1 VDPPPRRRLS
11 KAMNVWD
18 SCGSACIAFFAQ
30 NPNGIS
36 LMFLTVAYQATSGAA
51 AFTDQDMTLVSDP
64 SVTNLNNHPI
74 FPVPVWIQWA
84 YVLGLTTTRARISAP
99 RLRPITRP
107 VVQPVDSSATP
118 SEAYRL
124 VEYFRHPVALNPVEE
139 IQFLVTKTSAVAETD
154 VAVLTVGDS
163 QRNVPQGDMYTLRC
177 TTAYTPTVG
186 SWTSGA
192 LTADDTLQV
201 GRYSII
207 GLRVNSLAAVAA
219 RLIFPGAPIMGGL
232 PQIRPGVIATQS
244 NATEGYWQFRY
255 GVMGEFGQ
263 FESFALPQVEVLVPT
278 GQVAAANPE
287 VFLDIVP
294 VRVGARA
301 Q

>member
-1 VDPPPRRRLS
+1 
-11 KAMNVWD
+11 
-18 SCGSACIAFFAQ
+18 
-30 NPNGIS
+30 
-36 LMFLTVAYQATSGAA
+36 MFLTVAYQATSGAA

-74 FPVPVWIQWA
+74 FPVPTWIQWA
-84 YVLGLTTTRARISAP
+84 YLIGLTATRARISAP

-107 VVQPVDSSATP
+107 VIQPVDAAASV
-118 SEAYRL
+118 SEAYRF
-124 VEYFRHPVALNPVEE
+124 VEYFRHPIALNPVEE
-139 IQFLVTKTSAVAETD
+139 IQILVTKTSAAVETD
-154 VAVLTVGDS
+154 ACVLTVGDN
-163 QRNVPQGDMYTLRC
+163 QRNVPQGDMYTLRS
-177 TTAYTPTVG
+177 TTAFTPTVG
-186 SWTSGA
+186 SWSSGA

-207 GLRVNSLAAVAA
+207 GLRVNNSAATAA

-232 PQIRPGVIATQS
+232 PQIRPGVIACQS
-244 NATEGYWQFRY
+244 NAQEGYWQFRY

-263 FESFALPQVEVLVPT
+263 FESFALPQVEVLVKT
-278 GQVAAANPE
+278 GDVAVANPE
-287 VFLDIVP
+287 VFFDIVP

>member
-1 VDPPPRRRLS
+1 
-11 KAMNVWD
+11 
-18 SCGSACIAFFAQ
+18 
-30 NPNGIS
+30 
-36 LMFLTVAYQATSGAA
+36 MFLTVAYSATSGTV
-51 AFTDQDMTLVSDP
+51 AFTDQDLTLVSDP
-64 SVTNLNNHPI
+64 SVTNLNGHPI
-74 FPVPVWIQWA
+74 FPVPVWVQWA
-84 YVLGLTTTRARISAP
+84 YALGLTLTRVRISAP

-107 VVQPVDSSATP
+107 VIQPVDASNTP

-124 VEYFRHPVALNPVEE
+124 IEYFRHPIQLNPVEE
-139 IQFLVTKTSAVAETD
+139 IQMLATKTSIVAETD
-154 VAVLTVGDS
+154 VVVLTVGDN
-163 QRNVPQGDMYTLRC
+163 QRNVPQGDMYTLRM
-177 TTAYTPTVG
+177 TTSYTPTVG
-186 SWTSGA
+186 VWTSGA

-207 GLRVNSLAAVAA
+207 GLRVNNANAAAA
-219 RLIFPGAPIMGGL
+219 RLIFPGAPVAGAL

-244 NATEGYWQFRY
+244 NSTEGYWQFRY

-278 GQVAAANPE
+278 GQAATANPE
-287 VFLDIVP
+287 VFFDIVP